1 MYSSVNFPKTHDLMS
16 GLRSIHSSSSQGT
29 QTPSNQQRSEST
41 LADSDADRDLL
52 NVDGL
57 TLDYATIDG
66 RVRVLE
72 KVSLQMRKGEI
83 LGVVGESGSGK
94 TTLGL
99 AIIGL
104 LDSPPAE
111 IMNGSITFEGK
122 NLLKLSPA
130 ELSQFRG
137 PGIGMVFQEALAA
150 LNPVYRTDV
159 QLRESIK
166 VLERAN
172 GMNLSAEGEDKLMID
187 TLNDL
192 RLDKPEWVV
201 KKYPHELSGGMR
213 QRVSIAMA
221 IVEKPKLLILD
232 EVTTGLDVYVQNRIL
247 NILKDL
253 NRRTGTA
260 MMFITH
266 DLMVASQI
274 CDRLYVMYAGRVMEE
289 GGTERILNAPA
300 HPYTQKLFAAIP
312 HGFVDSPPLPAPVGE
327 APDLRNLPT
336 GCKFHPRCPFVME
349 KCKEKEPA
357 FFETDDDRSVLC
369 WLLEKK

>member
-1 MYSSVNFPKTHDLMS
+1 MQSPEV
-16 GLRSIHSSSSQGT
+16 
-29 QTPSNQQRSEST
+29 PSHNL
-41 LADSDADRDLL
+41 LA
-52 NVDGL
+52 VDGL
-57 TLDYATIDG
+57 TLDYATVDG

-72 KVSLQMRKGEI
+72 NTSLHIEKGEI
-83 LGVVGESGSGK
+83 VGIVGESGSGK

-104 LDSPPAE
+104 LDTPPAD
-111 IMNGSITFEGK
+111 IINGSIVFEG
-122 NLLKLSPA
+122 NDLRVLNSV
-130 ELSQFRG
+130 ELSRYRG
-137 PGIGMVFQEALAA
+137 TGIGMVFQESLAA
-150 LNPVYRTDV
+150 LNPVYRTDT
-159 QLRESIK
+159 QLKESIEILQRTLK
-166 VLERAN
+166 T
-172 GMNLSAEGEDKLMID
+172 NLSAKDEWKMMVQI
-187 TLNDL
+187 LNDL
-192 RLDKPEWVV
+192 RLDKPEWVL

-221 IVEKPKLLILD
+221 IAEKPKLLILD

-260 MMFITH
+260 MIFITH

-289 GGTERILNAPA
+289 GSTERILDAPA

-312 HGFVDSPPLPAPVGE
+312 QGFVDSPPLPASTGE
-327 APDLRNLPT
+327 APDLRSLPT
-336 GCKFHPRCPFVME
+336 GCKFHPRCPFVMQ
-349 KCKEKEPA
+349 KCKETEPPV
-357 FFETDDDRSVLC
+357 FETDDGRSALC

>member
-1 MYSSVNFPKTHDLMS
+1 MGLTQSGATVARNLLSVED
-16 GLRSIHSSSSQGT
+16 
-29 QTPSNQQRSEST
+29 
-41 LADSDADRDLL
+41 
-52 NVDGL
+52 L
-57 TLDYATIDG
+57 TLDYATVDG

-72 KVSLQMRKGEI
+72 NVSVTMKEGEI

-111 IMNGSITFEGK
+111 IIDGSVIFEGK

-137 PGIGMVFQEALAA
+137 PGIGMVFQESLAA
-150 LNPVYRTDV
+150 LNPVYRTDA
-159 QLRESIK
+159 QIRESIK
-166 VLERAN
+166 VLEKAQS
-172 GMNLSAEGEDKLMID
+172 MNLSAESENQMMID

-274 CDRLYVMYAGRVMEE
+274 CNRLYVMYAGRVMEE
-289 GGTERILNAPA
+289 GRTEQILSAA
-300 HPYTQKLFAAIP
+300 LHPYTQKLFAAIP
-312 HGFVDSPPLPAPVGE
+312 QGFVDSPPLPAPTGE
-327 APDLRNLPT
+327 APDLKRLPM
-336 GCKFHPRCPFVME
+336 GCKFHPRCPFVMQ
-349 KCKEKEPA
+349 KCKETEPPV
-357 FFETDDDRSVLC
+357 FEADDERRVLC
-369 WLLEKK
+369 WLLEKR

>member
-1 MYSSVNFPKTHDLMS
+1 MESPEV
-16 GLRSIHSSSSQGT
+16 
-29 QTPSNQQRSEST
+29 PSRNL
-41 LADSDADRDLL
+41 LA
-52 NVDGL
+52 VDGL
-57 TLDYATIDG
+57 TLDYATVDG

-72 KVSLQMRKGEI
+72 NVSLHAEKGEI
-83 LGVVGESGSGK
+83 VGIVGESGSGK

-111 IMNGSITFEGK
+111 IINGSIVFEG
-122 NLLKLSPA
+122 NDMRVLNPV
-130 ELSQFRG
+130 ELSRYRG
-137 PGIGMVFQEALAA
+137 TGIGMVFQESLAA
-150 LNPVYRTDV
+150 LNPVYRTDT
-159 QLRESIK
+159 QLKESIEILQRTLK
-166 VLERAN
+166 L
-172 GMNLSAEGEDKLMID
+172 NLSAKDEWKMMVEI
-187 TLNDL
+187 LNDL
-192 RLDKPEWVV
+192 RLDKPEWVL

-260 MMFITH
+260 MIFITH

-274 CDRLYVMYAGRVMEE
+274 SDRLYVMYAGRVMEE
-289 GGTERILNAPA
+289 GSTERILDAPA

-312 HGFVDSPPLPAPVGE
+312 QGFVDSPPLPAPTGE
-327 APDLRNLPT
+327 APDLRSLPT
-336 GCKFHPRCPFVME
+336 GCKFHPRCPVVMQ
-349 KCKEKEPA
+349 KCKETEPPV
-357 FFETDDDRSVLC
+357 FETDDERRALC

>member
-1 MYSSVNFPKTHDLMS
+1 LTH
-16 GLRSIHSSSSQGT
+16 
-29 QTPSNQQRSEST
+29 ST
-41 LADSDADRDLL
+41 ETTDLL
-52 NVDGL
+52 TVDGL
-57 TLDYATIDG
+57 TMDYATIDG

-72 KVSLQMRKGEI
+72 NVFMNIKKGEI
-83 LGVVGESGSGK
+83 VGVVGESGSGK

-99 AIIGL
+99 SIIGL
-104 LDSPPAE
+104 LDSPPAD
-111 IMNGSITFEGK
+111 IIQGSIVFEGK
-122 NLLKLSPA
+122 DLLKLNHN

-137 PGIGMVFQEALAA
+137 PGIGMVFQESLAA
-150 LNPVYRTDV
+150 LNPVYRTDA
-159 QLRESIK
+159 QLRESIE
-166 VLERAN
+166 VLRRAQKL
-172 GMNLSAEGEDKLMID
+172 NLSAEDETKMMIELL
-187 TLNDL
+187 TDL
-192 RLDKPEWVV
+192 RLDKPEWVL

-221 IVEKPKLLILD
+221 IVEKPKVLILD

-274 CDRLYVMYAGRVMEE
+274 CERLYVMYAGRIMEA
-289 GGTERILNAPA
+289 GNTERILNSPA

-312 HGFVDSPPLPAPVGE
+312 HGFVDSPPLPAPIGE

-336 GCKFHPRCPFVME
+336 GCKFHPRCPFVMD
-349 KCKEKEPA
+349 KCKEDEPPV
-357 FFETDDDRSVLC
+357 FETDDERSALC

>member
-1 MYSSVNFPKTHDLMS
+1 M
-16 GLRSIHSSSSQGT
+16 HST
-29 QTPSNQQRSEST
+29 E
-41 LADSDADRDLL
+41 AADLL
-52 NVDGL
+52 RVEGM
-57 TLDYATIDG
+57 TMDYATIDG

-72 KVSLQMRKGEI
+72 NVFMDIKKGEI
-83 LGVVGESGSGK
+83 VGVVGESGSGK

-99 AIIGL
+99 SIIGL
-104 LDSPPAE
+104 LDSPPAD
-111 IMNGSITFEGK
+111 IIQGSVVFEAK
-122 NLLKLSPA
+122 DLLKLNHD
-130 ELSQFRG
+130 ELSHFRG
-137 PGIGMVFQEALAA
+137 PGIGMVFQESLAA
-150 LNPVYRTDV
+150 LNPVYRTDT
-159 QLRESIK
+159 QLRESIE
-166 VLERAN
+166 VLRRTQKL
-172 GMNLSAEGEDKLMID
+172 NLSARNEWKMMIEL
-187 TLNDL
+187 LNDL
-192 RLDKPEWVV
+192 RLDKPEWVL

-274 CDRLYVMYAGRVMEE
+274 CDRLYVMYAGRIMEE
-289 GGTERILNAPA
+289 GSTERILNAPV
-300 HPYTQKLFAAIP
+300 HPYTQKLFAAMP
-312 HGFVDSPPLPAPVGE
+312 HGFVDSPPLPAPIGE
-327 APDLRNLPT
+327 APDLRSLPT

-349 KCKEKEPA
+349 KCRETEPPI
-357 FFETDDDRSVLC
+357 FETDDERSASC

>member
-1 MYSSVNFPKTHDLMS
+1 MQS
-16 GLRSIHSSSSQGT
+16 GET
-29 QTPSNQQRSEST
+29 
-41 LADSDADRDLL
+41 AADRNLL
-52 NVDGL
+52 RVNAL
-57 TLDYATIDG
+57 TMDYATVDG

-72 KVSLQMRKGEI
+72 NVSLQIEKGEI

-99 AIIGL
+99 AILGL
-104 LDSPPAE
+104 LDSPPAD
-111 IMNGSITFEGK
+111 IINGSITFEGK
-122 NLLKLSPA
+122 DLLKLNPS
-130 ELSQFRG
+130 ELSHLRG
-137 PGIGMVFQEALAA
+137 PGIGMVFQESLAA
-150 LNPVYRTDV
+150 LNPVYRTDA
-159 QLRESIK
+159 QLRESIE
-166 VLERAN
+166 VLRRTHKL
-172 GMNLSAEGEDKLMID
+172 NLSAKDETKMMTEI
-187 TLNDL
+187 LNDL
-192 RLDKPEWVV
+192 RLDKPEWVL

-221 IVEKPKLLILD
+221 IAEKPKLLVLD

-247 NILKDL
+247 NILKEL

-289 GGTERILNAPA
+289 GGTERILNAPL

-312 HGFVDSPPLPAPVGE
+312 HGFVDSPPLPAPTGE
-327 APDLRNLPT
+327 APDLRSLPT
-336 GCKFHPRCPFVME
+336 GCKFHPRCPFVMQ
-349 KCKEKEPA
+349 KCKETEPTV
-357 FFETDDDRSVLC
+357 FETDDDRSALC